1 MTYMAEQHSTTAKSM
16 AIAYPII
23 ETQLRLIRAL
33 QKGYVEALEAG
44 DWQAANYRC
53 IHLHKL
59 CEGLRYLSEILD
71 REGRIPDTLT
81 PRSNNSWVSS
91 IHATSPIPSLT
102 SSVEVTDKHIASAPP
117 LSEPTHYEWGRGF
130 QAVDPPPIDEVW

>member
-1 MTYMAEQHSTTAKSM
+1 MAEQHSITAKSM
-16 AIAYPII
+16 AITYPII

-59 CEGLRYLSEILD
+59 CEGLRYLSELLD
-71 REGRIPDTLT
+71 REGKIPETLS
-81 PRSNNSWVSS
+81 PRSNNNWVSS
-91 IHATSPIPSLT
+91 IHNTAPLHSLT
-102 SSVEVTDKHIASAPP
+102 SASETNDKSVAPAP
-117 LSEPTHYEWGRGF
+117 SLSDPTQYEWGRGF